1 MKKLLTVI
9 LALTLLLAL
18 AAPTLAVSED
28 RAVLETMERF
38 IANGGAYEEIE
49 ETAYEKIEL
58 MSGSVDALIASGMW
72 HYFFID
78 FDSNGIPELLR
89 IYFINAAEAYTD
101 VLAARRTGDG
111 YEMIKVASFLDRA
124 SHILAYTGSGTGY
137 IYRLGQFNDGTYGM
151 NLQTVEYV
159 KGNTGALEHYS
170 ETNTYYVYRDGEFRE
185 TEENGFLKFFPND
198 YPDDP
203 YGYYS
208 PAPVVVLSAQNLTV
222 DGVSKAVEK
231 YNIDG
236 SNYFKLRDLAYL
248 LNGTAAQF
256 AVGWDA
262 ATGTVS
268 IETGKPYT
276 PNGSEMI
283 VGADKSATAQASA
296 QTIKINGAV
305 RSDLS
310 VFNID
315 GNNFFKLRDLGTALG
330 FNVDY
335 DAATNTAQVTSAAPR
350 RSTLADGE
358 YNFILDGTYREA
370 DGGIYFGVALTRPGE
385 MESSGYTP
393 QVANGETGTLFF
405 PNSLQ
410 IESWYNF
417 QHTTWTVSD
426 MLYYLIRQFNKPL
439 NNPIIATVTGGD
451 VTVCTV
457 GTTA

>member
-1 MKKLLTVI
+1 MKKFLTVL
-9 LALTLLLAL
+9 LALALLLAL
-18 AAPTLAVSED
+18 AAPTMAATPAEQAMD
-28 RAVLETMERF
+28 MMEAM
-38 IANGGAYEEIE
+38 IADGTLQKKPLKTWMNLQLGQ
-49 ETAYEKIEL
+49 TL
-58 MSGSVDALIASGMW
+58 S
-72 HYFFID
+72 YFFLD
-78 FDSNGIPELLR
+78 FEQDGIPELVRVLNTDTGFN
-89 IYFINAAEAYTD
+89 IPSFDIFYAVQGNGAAISIAQTE
-101 VLAARRTGDG
+101 VFPNLPG
-111 YEMIKVASFLDRA
+111 
-124 SHILAYTGSGTGY
+124 GSGY
-137 IYRLGQFNDGTYGM
+137 SFYELAQYSDGSYSIIMRWHVGGIAG
-151 NLQTVEYV
+151 EYY
-159 KGNTGALEHYS
+159 NCYS
-170 ETNTYYVYRDGEFRE
+170 FAEGETQKIDERPFEIIEWQNVT
-185 TEENGFLKFFPND
+185 
-198 YPDDP
+198 DP
-203 YGYYS
+203 YKYYTRADAAAAAG
-208 PAPVVVLSAQNLTV
+208 PAPAVVLSAQNLTV

-268 IETGKPYT
+268 IETGKPYE

-296 QTIKINGAV
+296 QTIQINGVV

-310 VFNID
+310 VFNIG

-335 DAATNTAQVTSAAPR
+335 DSATNTAQVTSAAPR

-393 QVANGETGTLFF
+393 QVATGETGTLFF

-426 MLYYLIRQFNKPL
+426 MLYYLIRQFNKPMH
-439 NNPIIATVTGGD
+439 NPITATVTGGD